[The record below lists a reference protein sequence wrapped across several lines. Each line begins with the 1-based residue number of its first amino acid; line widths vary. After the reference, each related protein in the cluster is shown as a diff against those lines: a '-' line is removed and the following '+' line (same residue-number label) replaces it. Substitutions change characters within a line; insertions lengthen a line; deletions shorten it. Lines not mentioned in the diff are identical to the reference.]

1 MLHNETSKIR
11 LKTDSKNWQLAV
23 GKQLKLN
30 KNEKMCFKN
39 RIKLNKSLKL
49 SEKKWSRNGW
59 LRASNL

>member
-1 MLHNETSKIR
+1 MLYNETSKIR

-39 RIKLNKSLKL
+39 RIQLNKSLKL
-49 SEKKWSRNGW
+49 SEKNG
-59 LRASNL
+59 AETDG